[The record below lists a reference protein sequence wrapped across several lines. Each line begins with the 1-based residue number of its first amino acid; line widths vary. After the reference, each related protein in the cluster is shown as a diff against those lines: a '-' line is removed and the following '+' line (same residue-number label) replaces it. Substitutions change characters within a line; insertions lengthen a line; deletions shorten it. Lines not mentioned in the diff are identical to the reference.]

1 MRTLLH
7 IQTQPDDS
15 LAETIRREQEKE
27 AGQRV
32 IVADLTAESP
42 DYQKLLQQIFEA
54 DSIAVW

>member
-32 IVADLTAESP
+32 IVADLTTESP
-42 DYQKLLQQIFEA
+42 DYHKLLQQIFEA